1 MNWKKFVNKS
11 TTESSSPKQSFGR
24 SEIEKIVNKI
34 REEYTEYSQLQPAG
48 FKILEFESRYTQILK
63 EKGDVQTFLLSE
75 IDFLEK
81 MKQVY
86 HLQKKK
92 AEIMKESPLNRIL
105 DEQESFYSH
114 FPKIEF
120 HPYARKEIK
129 YFYGALKQFVER
141 DLFVLEL
148 IFKGTPEMKD
158 LKDSIS
164 NIEKMGKVFRTS
176 PSLRIKEH
184 MLKITERNGD
194 PDFVEKESQL
204 IIKDTC
210 ISLKSL
216 EEAIEVLHKQGR
228 VPDSM
233 YIQFPHDPNKDF
245 LENFRGLSF
254 QLAADKIRD
263 SSKDIISSFK
273 MDWLYST
280 KKS

>member
-1 MNWKKFVNKS
+1 MNWKKFVNRS
-11 TTESSSPKQSFGR
+11 TTESSNLKQSFGR
-24 SEIEKIVNKI
+24 SEIEKIVTKI

-63 EKGDVQTFLLSE
+63 EKGDIQTFLLSE

-86 HLQKKK
+86 HVQKKK
-92 AEIMKESPLNRIL
+92 AEIMKESPLNRIIE
-105 DEQESFYSH
+105 EQESLFSH
-114 FPKIEF
+114 YPKIEF

-129 YFYGALKQFVER
+129 FFYGALKQFVER
-141 DLFVLEL
+141 ELFVLEL

-158 LKDSIS
+158 LKDPIA
-164 NIEKMGKVFRTS
+164 NIEKMGRVFRSS

-194 PDFVEKESQL
+194 ADFVEKESQL

-216 EEAIEVLHKQGR
+216 EESMFTLDQQGR
-228 VPDSM
+228 ISDSLF
-233 YIQFPHDPNKDF
+233 IQFPHDPNKEF
-245 LENFRGLSF
+245 LEIFRGMSF
-254 QLAADKIRD
+254 RAASDKIRH
-263 SSKDIISSFK
+263 SSREIIASFK
-273 MDWLYST
+273 MDWLYSS